1 MYNERK
7 NEEFMLEKII
17 SVISEQLSVEPD
29 SITIDSDITD
39 DLGADSLDIIELTD
53 RLEKMFGITAT
64 DDEIMSVETVG
75 DLEEIL
81 TRKISG
87 MHDEKY

>member
-75 DLEEIL
+75 DLEEII

-87 MHDEKY
+87 IHDEKY

>member
-1 MYNERK
+1 
-7 NEEFMLEKII
+7 MLEKII

>member
-87 MHDEKY
+87 IHDEKY

>member
-81 TRKISG
+81 TR
-87 MHDEKY
+87 